1 MSSSENKEADAV
13 QIPKFRR
20 KTIDGIQVPPTLSE
34 CQSYGDMSYKFV
46 KTVNAKK
53 FGFSSK
59 GLYLHWHDFHHRFD
73 NDFKDK
79 KVWAWWALKLNRT
92 LDEHDSLVA
101 EDGSNFFW
109 SPVALNHYPSMIEK
123 AYRFEHVGLTGDQK
137 KHMLVKSLI
146 MEEAI
151 TSAQLEG
158 AATTRAV
165 AKEMLSSGRAPID
178 DSENMILSN
187 WSLMQF
193 ALNNLERDLTI
204 DLIKEFNHIATEKT
218 YENEHIPGML
228 RNKKIEV
235 AKNNAEGEVTHLAP
249 DAKKVEKLLQ
259 DLCEYANTN
268 HENVDYIHPVFKAI
282 VIHFMIGYIHPFL
295 DGNGRTARALFY
307 WYAIKHDYGN
317 FQYISISALLK
328 KKANDYGRAYI
339 KTETDELDLTYFLQ
353 FNLEII
359 IDALGDFSRYIQKRI
374 DENKHMVEKLSE
386 SPLYKH
392 FQRQHIDI
400 ISKALKNPGR
410 EFSVKEIEQDNNV
423 SATAA
428 RGYLNKLY
436 KLGLLLKYKSVGNK
450 YTYFAPAK
458 LQEQLFVKEK

>member
-1 MSSSENKEADAV
+1 MSSSENKDPDAI
-13 QIPKFRR
+13 QTPKFRR
-20 KTIDGIQVPPTLSE
+20 QTIDGIQVPPTYTE
-34 CQSYGDMSYKFV
+34 CLSYGDMPYKFV

-73 NDFKDK
+73 SDFKDN
-79 KVWAWWALKLNRT
+79 KVWAWWALKFNRS
-92 LDEHDSLVA
+92 LDEHGSLVS

-109 SPVALNHYPSMIEK
+109 SPMALNHYPPMIEK

-137 KHMLVKSLI
+137 RHMLVKSLI

-187 WSLMQF
+187 WNLMQF
-193 ALNNLERDLTI
+193 ALDNLERELSI
-204 DLIKEFNHIATEKT
+204 ELIQELNHIATEKVC
-218 YENEHIPGML
+218 ENEHVPGMF
-228 RNKKIEV
+228 RDKKIEV
-235 AKNNAEGEVTHLAP
+235 AKNNTEGEVTHTAP
-249 DAKKVEKLLQ
+249 DAKVIEKLLQ

-307 WYAIKHDYGN
+307 WYSIKHGYEN

-339 KTETDELDLTYFLQ
+339 KTETDELDLTHFLQ

-359 IDALGDFSRYIQKRI
+359 IDALGDFSTYIQKKI
-374 DENKHMVEKLSE
+374 DENRHMVEKLSE

-423 SATAA
+423 SSTAA
-428 RGYLNKLY
+428 RGYLDKLY

-458 LQEQLFVKEK
+458 LIDQLFAKEK

>member
-1 MSSSENKEADAV
+1 MSSTENKEPDAI
-13 QIPKFRR
+13 QTPKFRR
-20 KTIDGIQVPPTLSE
+20 QRIDGIQIPPTYAE
-34 CQSYGDMSYKFV
+34 CQSYGDMPYEFV

-73 NDFKDK
+73 SDFKDK
-79 KVWAWWALKLNRT
+79 KVWAWCALKFNRA
-92 LDEHDSLVA
+92 LDGHGSLVS
-101 EDGSNFFW
+101 EDGSDFYW
-109 SPVALNHYPSMIEK
+109 SPLALNHYPSMIEK
-123 AYRFEHVGLTGDQK
+123 AYRFEHVGLTGDQRR
-137 KHMLVKSLI
+137 HLLVKSLI

-165 AKEMLSSGRAPID
+165 AKEMLSSGRAPVD

-187 WSLMQF
+187 WNLMQF
-193 ALNNLERDLTI
+193 ALDNLERELNI
-204 DLIKEFNHIATEKT
+204 ELIQEFNLIATEKT
-218 YENEHIPGML
+218 CENEHIPGML

-235 AKNNAEGEVTHLAP
+235 AKNNAEGEVTHTAP
-249 DAKKVEKLLQ
+249 DAEVVKKLLQ

-282 VIHFMIGYIHPFL
+282 VIHFMIGYVHPFL

-307 WYAIKHDYGN
+307 WYAIKHGYEN

-359 IDALGDFSRYIQKRI
+359 IDALGDFSVYIQKKI
-374 DENKHMVEKLSE
+374 NENRNMVEKLSE
-386 SPLYKH
+386 SPFYKY

-428 RGYLNKLY
+428 RGYLDKLY

-458 LQEQLFVKEK
+458 LKDQLFTKK

>member
-1 MSSSENKEADAV
+1 VILNENKEPDAI
-13 QIPKFRR
+13 QIPAFRR
-20 KTIDGIQVPPTLSE
+20 GTIDGIQVPPTFSE
-34 CQSYGDMSYKFV
+34 CESYGKMPYEFV
-46 KTVNAKK
+46 KTVKAKK

-73 NDFKDK
+73 SDFKDK
-79 KVWAWWALKLNRT
+79 KVWAWCALKFNRS
-92 LDEHDSLVA
+92 LDEHGSLLS
-101 EDGSNFFW
+101 EYGLPFYW
-109 SPVALNHYPSMIEK
+109 SPIALNHYPPMIEK

-158 AATTRAV
+158 AATTRSV
-165 AKEMLSSGRAPID
+165 AKEMLSSGRAPVD

-187 WSLMQF
+187 WNLMQF
-193 ALNNLERDLTI
+193 ALDNLDRELSI
-204 DLIKEFNHIATEKT
+204 EFIQEFNQIATEKT
-218 YENEHIPGML
+218 SENDHIPGML
-228 RNKKIEV
+228 RDKKIEV
-235 AKNNAEGEVTHLAP
+235 AKNNAEGEVTHTAP
-249 DAKKVEKLLQ
+249 DAKVIEKLLL
-259 DLCEYANTN
+259 DLCKYANTN
-268 HENVDYIHPVFKAI
+268 HEDVDYIHPVFKAI

-307 WYAIKHDYGN
+307 WYTIKHGYEN

-353 FNLEII
+353 FNLKII
-359 IDALGDFSRYIQKRI
+359 IDALGDFSTYIQKRI
-374 DENKHMVEKLSE
+374 DENRSMVEKLSE
-386 SPLYKH
+386 SSFYKH

-410 EFSVKEIEQDNNV
+410 EFTVKEIEQDNNV
-423 SATAA
+423 SSTAA
-428 RGYLNKLY
+428 RGYLDKLY
-436 KLGLLLKYKSVGNK
+436 KLNLLLKYKSSGNK
-450 YTYFAPAK
+450 FTYFAPAK
-458 LQEQLFVKEK
+458 LQDQLFAEKK

>member
-1 MSSSENKEADAV
+1 
-13 QIPKFRR
+13 
-20 KTIDGIQVPPTLSE
+20 
-34 CQSYGDMSYKFV
+34 
-46 KTVNAKK
+46 
-53 FGFSSK
+53 
-59 GLYLHWHDFHHRFD
+59 
-73 NDFKDK
+73 
-79 KVWAWWALKLNRT
+79 
-92 LDEHDSLVA
+92 
-101 EDGSNFFW
+101 
-109 SPVALNHYPSMIEK
+109 
-123 AYRFEHVGLTGDQK
+123 
-137 KHMLVKSLI
+137 

-165 AKEMLSSGRAPID
+165 AKEMLSSGRAPSD

-187 WSLMQF
+187 WNLMQF
-193 ALNNLERDLTI
+193 ALDNLDRELSI
-204 DLIKEFNHIATEKT
+204 DLIQEFNHIATEKVC
-218 YENEHIPGML
+218 ENEHVPGVL
-228 RNKKIEV
+228 REKKIEV
-235 AKNNAEGEVTHLAP
+235 AKNNAEGEITHTAP
-249 DAKKVEKLLQ
+249 DAEMVEKLLQ
-259 DLCEYANTN
+259 DLCSYANTI
-268 HENVDYIHPVFKAI
+268 HENMNYIHPVIKAI

-307 WYAIKHDYGN
+307 WYAIKHGYEN
-317 FQYISISALLK
+317 FQYISISALIK

-359 IDALGDFSRYIQKRI
+359 IGALGDFSTYIQKKI
-374 DENKHMVEKLSE
+374 DENRHMVEKLSE
-386 SPLYKH
+386 SPLYGH

-410 EFSVKEIEQDNNV
+410 EFSVKEVEQDNNV

-428 RGYLNKLY
+428 RGYLDKLY

-458 LQEQLFVKEK
+458 LQEQLFPRGK

>member
-1 MSSSENKEADAV
+1 MGSNENKTSDV
-13 QIPKFRR
+13 LQIPKFRR
-20 KTIDGIQVPPTLSE
+20 RTIDGIQIPPTYE
-34 CQSYGDMSYKFV
+34 EFKSYGTMPVEFMRK
-46 KTVNAKK
+46 VNPKK

-59 GLYLHWHDFHHRFD
+59 GMYLHWHDFHHRFD
-73 NDFKDK
+73 NDFKGK
-79 KVWAWWALKLNRT
+79 KVWAWWALKFNRM
-92 LDEHDSLVA
+92 LEQHDSLVS
-101 EDGSNFFW
+101 EDNSEFCW
-109 SPVALNHYPSMIEK
+109 SPIALNHYPPMIEK
-123 AYRFEHVGLTGDQK
+123 AYRFEHTGLTGDQK
-137 KHMLVKSLI
+137 RHMLVKSLI

-165 AKEMLSSGRAPID
+165 AKEMLSSGRAPSD

-187 WSLMQF
+187 WNLMQF
-193 ALNNLERDLTI
+193 ALDNLDRELSI
-204 DLIKEFNHIATEKT
+204 DLIQEFNHIATEKVC
-218 YENEHIPGML
+218 ENEHVPGVL
-228 RNKKIEV
+228 REKKIEV
-235 AKNNAEGEVTHLAP
+235 AKNNAEGEITHTAP
-249 DAKKVEKLLQ
+249 DAEMVEKLLQ
-259 DLCEYANTN
+259 DLCSYANTI
-268 HENVDYIHPVFKAI
+268 HENMNYIHPVIKAI

-307 WYAIKHDYGN
+307 WYAIKHGYEN
-317 FQYISISALLK
+317 FQYISISALIK

-359 IDALGDFSRYIQKRI
+359 IGALGDFSTYIQKKI
-374 DENKHMVEKLSE
+374 DENRHMVEKLSE
-386 SPLYKH
+386 SPLYGH

-410 EFSVKEIEQDNNV
+410 EFSVKEVEQDNNV

-428 RGYLNKLY
+428 RGYLDKLY

-458 LQEQLFVKEK
+458 LQEQLFPRGK

>member
-1 MSSSENKEADAV
+1 MSSSEIEEPKTT
-13 QIPKFRR
+13 QIAKFRR
-20 KTIDGIQVPPTLSE
+20 QTIDGIQVPPTLEE
-34 CQSYGDMSYKFV
+34 CYSYGDMPYSFV
-46 KTVNAKK
+46 KMVNAKK

-73 NDFKDK
+73 SDFKDK
-79 KVWAWWALKLNRT
+79 KVWAWCALKFNRA
-92 LDEHDSLVA
+92 LDEHGSLVS
-101 EDGSNFFW
+101 EDNSHFYW
-109 SPVALNHYPSMIEK
+109 SPIALNHYPPMIEK

-137 KHMLVKSLI
+137 RHMLVKSLV

-165 AKEMLSSGRAPID
+165 AKEMLSSGRAPND

-187 WSLMQF
+187 WNLMQF
-193 ALNNLERDLTI
+193 ALDNLDRELSI
-204 DLIKEFNHIATEKT
+204 EFIQEFNHIATEKT
-218 YENEHIPGML
+218 CENDHIPGML
-228 RNKKIEV
+228 RSKEIEV
-235 AKNNAEGEVTHLAP
+235 AKNNAEGEVTHKAP
-249 DAKKVEKLLQ
+249 DAKVVDKLLN
-259 DLCEYANTN
+259 DLCKYANTN
-268 HENVDYIHPVFKAI
+268 HENVHYIHPVFKAI

-307 WYAIKHDYGN
+307 WYAIKHGYEN

-359 IDALGDFSRYIQKRI
+359 IDALGDFSAYIQKRI
-374 DENKHMVEKLSE
+374 DQNRYMVEKLSE
-386 SPLYKH
+386 SPFYKH
-392 FQRQHIDI
+392 FKRQHIDI

-410 EFSVKEIEQDNNV
+410 EFSVKEVEQDNNV

-428 RGYLNKLY
+428 RGYLDKLY
-436 KLGLLLKYKSVGNK
+436 NLGLLLKYKSVGNK
-450 YTYFAPAK
+450 FTYFAPAK
-458 LQEQLFVKEK
+458 LQEQLFAKTK

>member
-1 MSSSENKEADAV
+1 MSFITDKEQKN

-20 KTIDGIQVPPTLSE
+20 KTIDGIQVPPSFDE
-34 CQSYGDMSYKFV
+34 CQSYGEMPYEFV
-46 KTVNAKK
+46 KKVSAKK
-53 FGFSSK
+53 YGFSSK
-59 GLYLHWHDFHHRFD
+59 GLYLHWHEFHHRFE
-73 NDFKDK
+73 NDFKGK
-79 KVWAWWALKLNRT
+79 KVWAWWALKFNRS
-92 LDEHDSLVA
+92 LEEHDSLVS
-101 EDGSNFFW
+101 EDGISFEW
-109 SPVALNHYPSMIEK
+109 SPIALNHYPPMIEK

-137 KHMLVKSLI
+137 RHMLVKSLI

-165 AKEMLSSGRAPID
+165 AKEMLSSGRAPVD

-187 WSLMQF
+187 WNLMQF
-193 ALNNLERDLTI
+193 ALENLDRDLTI
-204 DLIKEFNHIATEKT
+204 ELIQEFNQIATEKT
-218 YENEHIPGML
+218 SENDHIPGAL
-228 RNKKIEV
+228 RDRDIEV
-235 AKNNAEGEVTHLAP
+235 AKNDPEGEVTHTAP
-249 DAKKVEKLLQ
+249 DAEEVAILLQ
-259 DLCEYANTN
+259 NLCSYANTN
-268 HENVDYIHPVFKAI
+268 HENINYIHPVFKAI

-307 WYAIKHDYGN
+307 WYAIKHGYEN

-328 KKANDYGRAYI
+328 RKANEYGRAFI
-339 KTETDELDLTYFLQ
+339 KTETDDLDLTYFLQ

-359 IDALGDFSRYIQKRI
+359 IDSLNDFAKYIQKRI
-374 DENKHMVEKLSE
+374 DENRNMVEKLSE

-410 EFSVKEIEQDNNV
+410 EFSVKEVEQDNNV
-423 SATAA
+423 SSTAA
-428 RGYLNKLY
+428 RGYLDKLH
-436 KLGLLLKYKSVGNK
+436 KLGLLIKYKSVGNK

-458 LQEQLFVKEK
+458 LQERLFAKVK